1 MLSFYVKSLF
11 TNVPLDQT
19 INIILKWI
27 YDDSELR
34 ISISRNEMKEVLL
47 FCTKKVHFTFNGNI
61 YLELEKAILPELT
74 ECITYWKRHFD
85 DTIFFVELG
94 TIN

>member
-1 MLSFYVKSLF
+1 
-11 TNVPLDQT
+11 
-19 INIILKWI
+19 
-27 YDDSELR
+27 
-34 ISISRNEMKEVLL
+34 MKEVLL

-74 ECITYWKRHFD
+74 ECIKYWKRHFD